1 MKAMAPL
8 SAVPSEE
15 DVAFTAKEEHEDDA
29 DEDGAHPLEMPG
41 AEPLSSS
48 METVASDTTDT
59 KEIQPASPTES
70 EESADTASPSRHQSI
85 LSTIPQS
92 LFAIHMAP
100 LVKSRELARFCL
112 ASRDA
117 SRLEPLLARLVAET
131 QHGVFQDRVFT
142 LVELCHTLDCMRD
155 RASFEFTRPFM
166 AAILKP
172 ERREG
177 DHRMADFML
186 VDVGGGQTGYR
197 TVAACPPV
205 RGDCWKLL
213 LPLRRGRYQLIVSG
227 WRNPHHGILDIT
239 LDNKAVSP
247 EEGLDWYSET
257 ATNSHTFRNML
268 LEVTT
273 TGTHILRGETKRCN
287 SSALGAKY
295 WICLESLR
303 ILPIGEVE
311 KDAMPPVPPRRRPH
325 SVQRSRLAPLLAAST
340 AALWLASVVGA
351 AGFVASYWLK
361 IVLRPIHG
369 LLSHLGV
376 LRRWPFQR

>member
-1 MKAMAPL
+1 MAEL
-8 SAVPSEE
+8 SAISSEE
-15 DVAFTAKEEHEDDA
+15 DSA
-29 DEDGAHPLEMPG
+29 G
-41 AEPLSSS
+41 
-48 METVASDTTDT
+48 TV
-59 KEIQPASPTES
+59 SPN
-70 EESADTASPSRHQSI
+70 RCRSI
-85 LSTIPQS
+85 FSTLPQS
-92 LFAIHMAP
+92 LFAIHVAP
-100 LVKSRELARFCL
+100 LVKSRELACLCL

-117 SRLEPLLARLVAET
+117 GRLEPLLARMVAEI
-131 QHGVFQDRVFT
+131 QHGVFHDRVFT

-177 DHRMADFML
+177 DNRMADFLL

-239 LDNKAVSP
+239 LDDKAVSP
-247 EEGLDWYSET
+247 EEGLDWYSDT
-257 ATNSHTFRNML
+257 ATSPHTFRNML
-268 LEVTT
+268 LEVKS
-273 TGTHILRGETKRCN
+273 TGTHILRGETSRCN

-303 ILPIGEVE
+303 ILPAGEVE
-311 KDAMPPVPPRRRPH
+311 PDAMPAVPARRPTH
-325 SVQRSRLAPLLAAST
+325 RVPRSRLEPLLAASP
-340 AALWLASVVGA
+340 AAFWLAAVVGA
-351 AGFVASYWLK
+351 AAFLASYGLK
-361 IVLRPIHG
+361 LVLRPIHG

-376 LRRWPFQR
+376 PRRWPFQR